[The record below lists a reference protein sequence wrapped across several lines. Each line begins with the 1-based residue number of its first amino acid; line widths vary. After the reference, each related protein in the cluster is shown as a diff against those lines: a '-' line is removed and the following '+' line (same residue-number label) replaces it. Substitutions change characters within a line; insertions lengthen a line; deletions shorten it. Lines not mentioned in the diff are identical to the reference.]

1 MTSIGIIGAGMIG
14 NVHAETAMRVETSIA
29 CVFDSN
35 EEKRSA
41 FAEKFG
47 CEEETTVESLLSRD
61 DIDGVVIAVPNF
73 QHATLAIQALEAGKH
88 VLLEKPMALSIEEC
102 DKILKARDTS
112 GKVLQLG
119 FVCRYSPA
127 AMKAKTMID
136 DGAIGNIVSIQ
147 ATLLRQ
153 RGIPGLGGWF
163 TTKAL
168 SGGGCLIDIG
178 VHLIDLVMHMTS
190 MNTPKRVI
198 GRCSQAFTM
207 ANYAYDEMWSDPVEN
222 GTFDVEDRI
231 RASITFETGIVFDL
245 NVSWATHIPE
255 QTIADGLLIEGK
267 NGALIVDL
275 WSDEMIHAYSV
286 DGKPHSETI
295 KVDLEDAWNDAFDG
309 EHRAF
314 SSSVKNGVI
323 SADAG
328 TGEDGKRVQEIVEAI
343 YKSDDAQKEM
353 TI

>member
-14 NVHAETAMRVETSIA
+14 NVHAEAAQRVGTKIT

-41 FAEKFG
+41 FAEKFS
-47 CEEETTVESLLSRD
+47 CEAEATIESILSRD

-73 QHATLAIQALEAGKH
+73 QHAPLAIQALNAGKH
-88 VLLEKPMALSIEEC
+88 VLLEKPMALSIAEC
-102 DKILKARDTS
+102 DAILAARDLS

-119 FVCRYSPA
+119 FVCRYSPT
-127 AMKAKTMID
+127 AMKAKTLID
-136 DGAIGNIVSIQ
+136 DGAIGDIVSIQ

-163 TTKAL
+163 TTKKL

-178 VHLIDLVMHMTS
+178 VHLLDLVMHMTS
-190 MNTPKRVI
+190 MTEPKRVI

-231 RASITFETGIVFDL
+231 RASITFETGMVFDL

-255 QTIADGLLIEGK
+255 QTIADGLVIEGK
-267 NGALIVDL
+267 HGALIVDL
-275 WSDEMIHAYSV
+275 WNDELIHSYSV
-286 DGKPHSETI
+286 DGKPHSEII
-295 KVDLEDAWNDAFDG
+295 KIQLDDAWNDAFDG
-309 EHRAF
+309 EHRSFAQ
-314 SSSVKNGVI
+314 SVENGELPEG
-323 SADAG
+323 AG

-343 YKSDDAQKEM
+343 YASNNAQKEM
-353 TI
+353 AI

>member
-14 NVHAETAMRVETSIA
+14 NVHAETAMRIGTTIA
-29 CVFDSN
+29 CVYDSN
-35 EEKRSA
+35 EQKRSA
-41 FAEKFG
+41 FAKKFN
-47 CEEETTVESLLSRD
+47 CDEESTVETLLNRD

-73 QHATLAIQALEAGKH
+73 QHAPLAIQSLNAGKH
-88 VLLEKPMALSIEEC
+88 VLLEKPMAPSIVEC
-102 DKILKARDTS
+102 DDILRARDMS
-112 GKVLQLG
+112 GKALQLG

-127 AMKAKTMID
+127 ALRAKEMID
-136 DGAIGNIVSIQ
+136 DSAIGNIVSIQ

-190 MNTPKRVI
+190 MNTPSRVI

-207 ANYAYDEMWSDPVEN
+207 ASYAYDEMWSDPVEN

-231 RASITFETGIVFDL
+231 RASITFETGMVFDL

-255 QTIADGLLIEGK
+255 QTIADGLLIEGEH
-267 NGALIVDL
+267 GALIVDL
-275 WSDEMIHAYSV
+275 WSDEIIHAYSV
-286 DGKPHSETI
+286 NGKPHSETI
-295 KVDLEDAWNDAFDG
+295 KIELNDAWNDAFDG

-314 SSSVKNGVI
+314 AQSIENGAI
-323 SADAG
+323 PTGAG

-343 YKSDDAQKEM
+343 YASDDAQKEM
-353 TI
+353 AI

>member
-14 NVHAETAMRVETSIA
+14 NVHAETAQRVGTTVA

-35 EEKRSA
+35 EAKRSA
-41 FAEKFG
+41 FAQKFD
-47 CEEETTVESLLSRD
+47 CEEEASVESLLSRD

-73 QHATLAIQALEAGKH
+73 QHAPLAIQALEAGKH

-102 DKILKARDTS
+102 DNILAARDQS

-119 FVCRYSPA
+119 FVCRYSPS
-127 AMKAKTMID
+127 AMVAKAMID
-136 DGAIGNIVSIQ
+136 DWSIGKIVSIQ

-178 VHLIDLVMHMTS
+178 VHLLDLVMHMTS
-190 MNTPKRVI
+190 MNAPKRVI

-207 ANYAYDEMWSDPVEN
+207 ASYDYDEMWSDPVEN

-231 RASITFETGIVFDL
+231 RASITFDTGMVFDL

-255 QTIADGLLIEGK
+255 QTIADGLLIEGET
-267 NGALIVDL
+267 GALIVDL
-275 WSDEMIHAYSV
+275 WSDEITHAYSV
-286 DGKPHSETI
+286 DGKPHSETV
-295 KVDLEDAWNDAFDG
+295 KVELEDAWNDAFDG

-314 SSSVKNGVI
+314 AQAIESGAVPTG
-323 SADAG
+323 AG

-343 YKSDDAQKEM
+343 YASDDAQKEM
-353 TI
+353 AI